1 MKPILL
7 PIVLATLAPFVSRTQ
22 GQTTRP
28 TTSEIR
34 DGIDM
39 SGTFEQRS
47 KIFFDNLAKRAEPS
61 GHGDINR
68 LPAYLAFFRRE
79 IAHDIKTTAFSA
91 SAEVRDGHVTVTGFS
106 EFAELSNSLTR
117 FLRALG
123 FVDAES
129 KLELLPSPSL
139 GNNAYGLVRVPRSF
153 IYSAPDLPRET
164 LSEATMGEPV
174 FLLKAIDNQYLCHGS
189 DGYVGY
195 IAASDVR
202 PVNADALRQY
212 QSGWTATIL
221 RDSGIDGE
229 FLAAGSRL
237 HASKNRSDV
246 VVLQTPD
253 GKAISIP
260 ADRVAMHADASPVM
274 EKIIAAAREVMGTPY
289 VWGGKTSFGIDCS
302 GLIQTAFATEG
313 IRLPRDADQQALC
326 GVLTATR
333 TYRGGLRR
341 GDLLFF
347 IAGRGGVHHVAI
359 YLGDN
364 QYLQAIEKGVS
375 VASFNPSDK
384 NYDEKHDK
392 SFGFAKRI
400 VD

>member
-1 MKPILL
+1 MGK
-7 PIVLATLAPFVSRTQ
+7 AQA
-22 GQTTRP
+22 TRP
-28 TTSEIR
+28 GEIR

-39 SGTFEQRS
+39 SGTFEERAR
-47 KIFFDNLAKRAEPS
+47 NYYEGLAKRAEPS
-61 GHGDINR
+61 GHADVNR
-68 LPAYLAFFRRE
+68 VPAYLAFLRRE
-79 IAHDIKTTAFSA
+79 IVHDPKMTAFSA
-91 SAEVRDGHVTVTGFS
+91 SGEVRDGKAVVTGYS
-106 EFAELSNSLTR
+106 EFVELSNSVTR
-117 FLRALG
+117 FLEALG
-123 FVDAES
+123 FVVDNQIEI
-129 KLELLPSPSL
+129 LPAKGL
-139 GNNAYGLVRVPRSF
+139 GDHAYGLVHASRSF

-164 LSEATMGEPV
+164 LTEATMGETV
-174 FLLKAIDNQYLCHGS
+174 FLLKAIDNQYLCHSS

-202 PVNADALRQY
+202 PVDAKALAAY
-212 QSGWTATIL
+212 QNGWTATVL
-221 RDSGIDGE
+221 RDTGIDGD

-237 HASKNRSDV
+237 HATKNRTDIV
-246 VVLQTPD
+246 VIQTPD

-260 ADRVAMHADASPVM
+260 ADRVALRAAASPIV
-274 EKIIAAAREVMGTPY
+274 ENVIAAARENMGTPY

-302 GLIQTAFATEG
+302 GLIQSAFATQG

-359 YLGDN
+359 YLGEN
-364 QYLQAIEKGVS
+364 QYLQAVDKS
-375 VASFNPSDK
+375 VTIASFNPADK
-384 NYDEKHDK
+384 NYDPRHDR